1 MNVKNSLKEVDRE
14 KCFTEF
20 DNFKI
25 LHDKEINRLRTS
37 KKNIASMGI

>member
-1 MNVKNSLKEVDRE
+1 MDILKQSEIYDLFV
-14 KCFTEF
+14 EF

-25 LHDKEINRLRTS
+25 LHDEEINRLRSS